1 VCANIR
7 LIKLRVRWGRVE
19 GSRSNARFYV
29 TMLITT
35 FIKGQLNSG
44 TEFVLVMMPLGKQKS
59 SIFISSIYPLY
70 PSIHCLFVYPSL
82 LFILSILSF
91 DLSFVFSVHLS
102 LSVCSFV
109 CLPAYLRKTSHK

>member
-7 LIKLRVRWGRVE
+7 LIKLRERWGRVE

-44 TEFVLVMMPLGKQKS
+44 TEFVLVMMPLK
-59 SIFISSIYPLY
+59 I
-70 PSIHCLFVYPSL
+70 
-82 LFILSILSF
+82 
-91 DLSFVFSVHLS
+91 
-102 LSVCSFV
+102 
-109 CLPAYLRKTSHK
+109 